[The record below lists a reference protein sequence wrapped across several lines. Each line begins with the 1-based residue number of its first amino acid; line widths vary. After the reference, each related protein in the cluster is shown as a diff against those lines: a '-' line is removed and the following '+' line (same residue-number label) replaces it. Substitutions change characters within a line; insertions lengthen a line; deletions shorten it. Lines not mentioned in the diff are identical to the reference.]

1 MAKLNF
7 TGDGST
13 HSTPDRR
20 TLGAE
25 IMILSKRTTR
35 RLSGLALLSSTILAG
50 TTAFAQQGTQQ
61 TTTAT
66 ELDEVVVTAAGRQ
79 QQVKDAPASISVITR
94 ETLEQSPYRQIT
106 DALLDVPGVTITPGE
121 GNSRDISIRGMGSAY
136 TLILIDGKRVNSR
149 ESRTNGGNIA
159 EGGLL
164 PPVEMIER
172 IEVVRGP
179 MSSLYGSD
187 AMGGVINVITR
198 RIGNEWSGSV
208 RVNGTAQT
216 QGEYGDY
223 YDASVYASGPL
234 IQDVLGLQLSASMNR
249 RGEDDILT
257 ASPERKDDSLSAKL
271 GWALN
276 AKHDL
281 LFETAYYD
289 QESIQTYGRT
299 LEATT
304 ALPEGTKTV
313 QSQERYV
320 YSATHTGDWG
330 WATSRSFIQFEDAT
344 RKETDVNIKN
354 TVAQT
359 SWIVPIGAHI
369 LNVGASYD
377 FADLYAPQGNG
388 LTVDGK
394 MRDAA
399 DRTQWAVFAEDEWSL
414 TSNFALTAGVRLDD
428 HDLYGSQ
435 VSPRLY
441 GVWKPTPGLIV
452 KGGVSTGFRAPDI
465 RQTLADW
472 GQNSRGGTIYGNP
485 DLQAETTLTYEANLI
500 YTITPR
506 IEIGLTAYQT
516 DFKDKILRVTC
527 AEATAWCVDE
537 PLSSIG
543 RPPTT
548 YVNIDDARIKGLEA
562 TLDARLTDSITLKAT
577 GTLTD
582 SEQLS
587 GANAG
592 AALNETPESQA
603 SVALTFRPRN
613 SKVSGFVRAV
623 YYGEEAQAAV
633 AISASNIIAP
643 GYTTVDLGG
652 AYEVND
658 KVTLRAG
665 IQNLFDYEM
674 TYEEFG
680 YVNDRARVWAGLTAK
695 F

>member
-1 MAKLNF
+1 MF
-7 TGDGST
+7 
-13 HSTPDRR
+13 RR
-20 TLGAE
+20 PPSPRLLGAAV
-25 IMILSKRTTR
+25 L
-35 RLSGLALLSSTILAG
+35 LA
-50 TTAFAQQGTQQ
+50 TTALHAPAAMAQTAAPQP
-61 TTTAT
+61 AT
-66 ELDEVVVTAAGRQ
+66 ELGEVVVTAAGRE

-94 ETLEQSPYRQIT
+94 EDLERSPYRQLT
-106 DALLDVPGVTITPGE
+106 DALLDVPGVTVTPGE
-121 GNSRDISIRGMGSAY
+121 GNSRDISIRGLGSAY
-136 TLILIDGKRVNSR
+136 TLILVDGKRLNSR

-159 EGGLL
+159 ESGLL
-164 PPVEMIER
+164 PPMEMIER

-198 RIGNEWSGSV
+198 RIGDEWNGSV

-216 QGEYGDY
+216 NGDYGDY

-234 IQDVLGLQLSASMNR
+234 IADTLGLQLSASMNR
-249 RGEDDILT
+249 RAEDDILT
-257 ASPERKDDSLSAKL
+257 ASPERKDDSASAKL

-276 AKHDL
+276 PQHDL
-281 LFETAYYD
+281 LFEAAYYD
-289 QESIQTYGRT
+289 QESVQTAGRT
-299 LEATT
+299 TEAT
-304 ALPEGTKTV
+304 AAAPEGTKSV
-313 QSQERYV
+313 QSQERFV
-320 YSATHTGDWG
+320 YSVSHTGDWG
-330 WATSRSFIQFEDAT
+330 RATSQSFIQFEDAT

-359 SWIVPIGAHI
+359 AWVVPIGAHV
-369 LNVGASYD
+369 LNIGAYYN
-377 FADLYAPQGNG
+377 FADLYAPSGNG

-394 MRDAA
+394 VRDAA
-399 DRTQWAVFAEDEWSL
+399 DRTQWALFAEDEWSL
-414 TSNFALTAGVRLDD
+414 TPTFALTAGIRLDD

-441 GVWKPTPGLIV
+441 GVWKPTPTLIV

-485 DLQAETTLTYEANLI
+485 DLQAETSLTYEGSIVYEATSNV
-500 YTITPR
+500 
-506 IEIGLTAYQT
+506 EIGLTVYQT
-516 DFKDKILRVTC
+516 DFEDKILRVTC
-527 AEATAWCVDE
+527 LAAQAWCVDE

-548 YVNIDDARIKGLEA
+548 YVNIDEVRIKGLEA

-577 GTLTD
+577 GTLTE
-582 SEQLS
+582 SEQLT
-587 GANAG
+587 GENAG

-603 SVALTFRPRN
+603 SVALTFRPRH
-613 SKVSGFVRAV
+613 SRVSGFVRAV
-623 YYGEEAQAAV
+623 YYGEEQQAAI
-633 AISASNIIAP
+633 AISASNIVAP
-643 GYTTVDLGG
+643 GYTTIDVGG

-665 IQNLFDYEM
+665 IQNLFDHEM
-674 TYEEFG
+674 TYEEYG
-680 YVNDRARVWAGLTAK
+680 YVNDRARVWAGLTAR